1 MEEVT
6 VMIDWQDLDY
16 EFDVSYFFENGGP
29 QTFWEEY
36 NPGIIQIEKV
46 VFAGKEIKSLKQK
59 IYQEITE
66 KLYEKC

>member
-1 MEEVT
+1 MEEAI
-6 VMIDWQDLDY
+6 VMIDWQDLDF
-16 EFDVSYFFENGGP
+16 EFSVSYFFENGGP